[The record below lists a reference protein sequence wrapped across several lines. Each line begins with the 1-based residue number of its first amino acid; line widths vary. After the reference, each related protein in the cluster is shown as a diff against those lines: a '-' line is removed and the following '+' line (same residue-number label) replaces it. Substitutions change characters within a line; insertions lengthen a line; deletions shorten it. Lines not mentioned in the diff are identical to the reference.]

1 MEKDEISKGLTE
13 CDLADSCEIGANDA
27 GTRRRSD
34 TGLTQLRSP
43 GVHGWTYF
51 IRRADGAIKIGF
63 SIRPW
68 RRIRG
73 LAREFGVLETL
84 AVVPACLVGEYETH
98 QLFGHLRLEGEWFRS
113 EQELLYFIEQTK
125 VEVAAEPEPETMP
138 PPARAQQASGAL
150 SEHEAIRRLINARA
164 KVYGADSREG
174 RACSN
179 LAEMLKS
186 MRTYVRPEWAS
197 DVRQTLPWMIKQ
209 QMKRLAPRAV

>member
-1 MEKDEISKGLTE
+1 MNEDRTCTG
-13 CDLADSCEIGANDA
+13 ADTA
-27 GTRRRSD
+27 
-34 TGLTQLRSP
+34 LTQLRSP

-63 SIRPW
+63 SIRPQ

-73 LAREFGVLETL
+73 LTREFGALETL

-98 QLFGHLRLEGEWFRS
+98 QLFGHLRLKGEWFRG
-113 EQELLYFIEQTK
+113 EQDLIYFIEQTK
-125 VEVAAEPEPETMP
+125 VEVAAQPEPETMP
-138 PPARAQQASGAL
+138 PPAIAKQASGAL

-179 LAEMLKS
+179 LAEMLKN
-186 MRTYVRPEWAS
+186 MRTYVRPEWA
-197 DVRQTLPWMIKQ
+197 VHECQTLPWMIKQ
-209 QMKRLAPRAV
+209 QMNRLVPRAV